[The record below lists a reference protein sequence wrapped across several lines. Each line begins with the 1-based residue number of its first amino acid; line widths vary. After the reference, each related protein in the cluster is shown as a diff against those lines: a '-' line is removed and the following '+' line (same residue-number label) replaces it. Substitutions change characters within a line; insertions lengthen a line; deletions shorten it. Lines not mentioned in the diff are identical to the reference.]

1 MKQTSDGLFQHPG
14 LRSFLIKPRLPLFIG
29 VLVLLALFAR
39 REWLLAGFIVSMLG
53 EFIQIWCFAS
63 LDKNATL
70 TIRGPYTMVR
80 NPMYLGR
87 FFIPLGFL
95 MLLGQWWL
103 LLAYAVIYWMYMDAR
118 VQREEAHLK
127 PIFGAPY
134 EAYCAQ
140 VRRFV
145 PGWPQPGTTRGLLEL
160 DAVFAE
166 QRRAQPAGHAGRLGA
181 DGRLDDLGPAGAARL
196 NTMTDTPDPPRL
208 PRPPERRPA
217 QPAPRGGSG
226 RARHRHPL
234 QRQGARRCRG
244 ILHQRRLGARAR
256 RQGARPPRPA
266 AADQAEGQGRAVL
279 PLTAHATHGPHATH
293 KTRLQET
300 PDDQHPPEP
309 AGRRMDHDRDRGP
322 RPTMSAGC

>member
-1 MKQTSDGLFQHPG
+1 MKPTSDGLFQHSG
-14 LRSFLIKPRLPLFIG
+14 LRSVLVKLRLPLFI
-29 VLVLLALFAR
+29 VVLLLVAPFVR
-39 REWLLAGFIVSMLG
+39 REWLLAGFVVSMVG

-103 LLAYAVIYWMYMDAR
+103 LLAYAVIYWLYMDAR

-145 PGWPQPGTTRGLLEL
+145 PGWPLRGTPVAYWNWTL
-160 DAVFAE
+160 FS
-166 QRRAQPAGHAGRLGA
+166 QNNAGRNLVATLIAWALMAAWTLWGA
-181 DGRLDDLGPAGAARL
+181 PAL
-196 NTMTDTPDPPRL
+196 
-208 PRPPERRPA
+208 
-217 QPAPRGGSG
+217 RG
-226 RARHRHPL
+226 
-234 QRQGARRCRG
+234 
-244 ILHQRRLGARAR
+244 
-256 RQGARPPRPA
+256 
-266 AADQAEGQGRAVL
+266 
-279 PLTAHATHGPHATH
+279 
-293 KTRLQET
+293 
-300 PDDQHPPEP
+300 
-309 AGRRMDHDRDRGP
+309 
-322 RPTMSAGC
+322 